1 MQAYNIVLITSFP
14 AHSIVTTP
22 SLPGVVG
29 SGDISVI
36 GSTGLTLLVEMSLV
50 DDEMSFDEATAI
62 TSATFG

>member
-1 MQAYNIVLITSFP
+1 MQVYNMVFITSFP
-14 AHSIVTTP
+14 VNSIVTVP

-29 SGDISVI
+29 SGEISVI

-50 DDEMSFDEATAI
+50 DEMSFDEATAI